1 MPGAATAREAALA
14 TGTAA
19 ACVAAR
25 GGAGGWAASPSTLR
39 LTRAVP
45 QEGAIMQWTQRHPGR
60 WLAPCRDLDG
70 RRCQL
75 IVTPIGTGRI
85 ALIVPPGA
93 VAILEV
99 LAAG

>member
-1 MPGAATAREAALA
+1 
-14 TGTAA
+14 
-19 ACVAAR
+19 
-25 GGAGGWAASPSTLR
+25 
-39 LTRAVP
+39 
-45 QEGAIMQWTQRHPGR
+45 MQWTQRHPGR

-99 LAAG
+99 LAAGRLRGALRDAVYALDDPAVLRGARC